1 MLTHTDIAETDYDE
15 YNPATT
21 YGDGDNVMETAVG
34 IHHNYESLQAGN
46 VGHTLTD
53 TAWWLDLG
61 ATNRWQVFDA
71 KTGSQTTATGASM
84 HYDLTP
90 AEVIDAIALLNLD
103 ATSVQIVGV
112 DPVAGE
118 IYNESYNLVTTVAVL
133 DWYMYWFEPIIR
145 ATDLVKTDLATI
157 GIPPYTDAVWTITI
171 TNTDSIAAC
180 GEIVVGLQATLG
192 ALEYGA
198 EAGIVDYSTK
208 TADAYGNFTITERA
222 YSKRN
227 SYDVTV
233 FNTAVNEVFRLL
245 SVYRATALVWVGHED
260 YTMFIVYGFYKDFRI
275 GMRYPAYSIMTIDIE
290 GLT

>member
-1 MLTHTDIAETDYDE
+1 
-15 YNPATT
+15 
-21 YGDGDNVMETAVG
+21 
-34 IHHNYESLQAGN
+34 
-46 VGHTLTD
+46 
-53 TAWWLDLG
+53 
-61 ATNRWQVFDA
+61 
-71 KTGSQTTATGASM
+71 
-84 HYDLTP
+84 
-90 AEVIDAIALLNLD
+90 
-103 ATSVQIVGV
+103 VGV